1 VYDIIEKL
9 RNSIIQH
16 GFHNNRIYLM
26 KLYEGDTPDILQDLD
41 SLARNKGYGKIF
53 AKVPASLIPV
63 FTRKGYRHEAT
74 VPGFFRGV
82 DDMVFMAKY
91 FSPGRCLEKHKERI
105 QDIIA
110 ISQEKNTHRLINNDE
125 ESVRIRRCLPS
136 DALQMSLVYK
146 QIFETYP
153 FPIHDPAYLV
163 DTMRNHGYSF
173 CAMNRE
179 EMVALS
185 SSEIDADSLSVEMTD
200 FAVLPDWGGRG
211 IAIRLLEQM
220 EEEMLRMGMRTA
232 YTIARTLSHGMN
244 KTFGKMGYTYS
255 GTLTNNSNI
264 SGHIESMNV
273 WHKDLKSKWT

>member
-1 VYDIIEKL
+1 MYDIIEKF

-26 KLYEGDTPDILQDLD
+26 KIYEGDAPDILQDLD
-41 SLARNKGYGKIF
+41 LLARNKGYGKIF
-53 AKVPASLIPV
+53 AKVPESLIPG
-63 FTRKGYRHEAT
+63 FTRKGYRQEAT

-91 FSPGRCLEKHKERI
+91 YSTERCLEKHKGRI

-110 ISQEKNTHRLINNDE
+110 IAQEKNAHPLAHNNE

-146 QIFETYP
+146 QIFQTYP

-185 SSEIDADSLSVEMTD
+185 STETDADSLSVEMTD
-200 FAVLPDWGGRG
+200 FAALPDWRGRG
-211 IAIRLLEQM
+211 IAVRLLEQM
-220 EEEMLRMGMRTA
+220 EEAMVRMGIRTA
-232 YTIARTLSHGMN
+232 YTIARALSHEMN

-264 SGHIESMNV
+264 SGRIESMNV
-273 WHKDLKSKWT
+273 WHKNLKRK